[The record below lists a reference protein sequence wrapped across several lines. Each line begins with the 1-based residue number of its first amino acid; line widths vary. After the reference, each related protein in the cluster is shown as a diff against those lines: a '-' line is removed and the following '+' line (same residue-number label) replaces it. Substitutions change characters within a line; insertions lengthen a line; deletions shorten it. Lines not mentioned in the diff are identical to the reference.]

1 MITEGSEPGVLIV
14 DTHAHIYHA
23 DEDVYPM
30 KEDPL
35 RPPQGTGTVEHLQK
49 EMSGS
54 GVERTVLVQTGSAYG
69 WDNRLLA
76 ETASSNPGWST
87 GVCTLDPASHETA
100 TQLEGLMSGSSVRGI
115 RMEPTKSRYP
125 MLYHPG
131 ATQVWEI
138 VRRLDTVVCAH
149 IRSRFLRQLSDL
161 LARFPEVP
169 VVLDHAAYPEA
180 AEGVD
185 SETVQGVLEL
195 ARFRNLHV
203 KLTFAVTG
211 SDEDYP
217 FRDTH
222 PILKRLIEAFGPDR
236 CMWGSDFPC
245 ELWLKKATYAEHLAL
260 FTDELGLSPAE
271 QDAIL
276 GGTAMQVWFP

>member
-1 MITEGSEPGVLIV
+1 MSDSLERAVRDAVGAVV
-14 DTHAHIYHA
+14 DPTFERSLASLDA
-23 DEDVYPM
+23 LVEVDV
-30 KEDPL
+30 
-35 RPPQGTGTVEHLQK
+35 QG
-49 EMSGS
+49 
-54 GVERTVLVQTGSAYG
+54 GSARCVIRAQTPG
-69 WDNRLLA
+69 RVLRRKLA
-76 ETASSNPGWST
+76 
-87 GVCTLDPASHETA
+87 
-100 TQLEGLMSGSSVRGI
+100 
-115 RMEPTKSRYP
+115 
-125 MLYHPG
+125 
-131 ATQVWEI
+131 
-138 VRRLDTVVCAH
+138 
-149 IRSRFLRQLSDL
+149 
-161 LARFPEVP
+161 
-169 VVLDHAAYPEA
+169 AAAKEA

>member
-1 MITEGSEPGVLIV
+1 
-14 DTHAHIYHA
+14 
-23 DEDVYPM
+23 
-30 KEDPL
+30 
-35 RPPQGTGTVEHLQK
+35 
-49 EMSGS
+49 
-54 GVERTVLVQTGSAYG
+54 
-69 WDNRLLA
+69 
-76 ETASSNPGWST
+76 
-87 GVCTLDPASHETA
+87 
-100 TQLEGLMSGSSVRGI
+100 
-115 RMEPTKSRYP
+115 

>member
-1 MITEGSEPGVLIV
+1 
-14 DTHAHIYHA
+14 
-23 DEDVYPM
+23 M

-35 RPPQGTGTVEHLQK
+35 RPPEGTGTVEHLRK

-69 WDNRLLA
+69 WDNKLLG
-76 ETASSNPGWST
+76 ETASTNRDWSV
-87 GVCTLDPASHETA
+87 GVCTLDPASRETA
-100 TQLEGLMSGSSVRGI
+100 TQLEDLMSGSNVRGI

-138 VRRLDTVVCAH
+138 VRRLGTVVCAH
-149 IRSRFLRQLSDL
+149 IRSRFLQQLSDL

-180 AEGVD
+180 SEGPD

-222 PILKRLIEAFGPDR
+222 PIVKRIIEAFGPDR

-245 ELWLKKATYAEHLAL
+245 ELWLKKATYAQHLTL

-271 QDAIL
+271 QEAVL
-276 GGTAMQVWFP
+276 GGTAMKVWFP